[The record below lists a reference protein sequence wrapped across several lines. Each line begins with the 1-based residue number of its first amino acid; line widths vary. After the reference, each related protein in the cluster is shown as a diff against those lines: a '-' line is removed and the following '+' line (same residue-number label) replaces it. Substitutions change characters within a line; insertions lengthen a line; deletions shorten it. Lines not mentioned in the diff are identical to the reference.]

1 MQMPYKTT
9 VVLFLKNV
17 TYVEAIWELV
27 GLFPIYE
34 VRYIFTWHD
43 PLDLCLNGIHE
54 QPLYIV
60 TIEYVL
66 WWYVCSGV
74 HMCVFIICVLIL
86 GYIPP
91 PSLLTMIKTSQLC
104 IRCVCVFVSL
114 CVFVCV
120 PVCVCVFLFVSCVC
134 LFVCWCLCLSVPS
147 VCFIIPKMNNKVI
160 FSNNCDPICKNPT

>member
-86 GYIPP
+86 GYTPP

-114 CVFVCV
+114 CVCICV
-120 PVCVCVFLFVSCVC
+120 PVCVRLCPCVCLC
-134 LFVCWCLCLSVPS
+134 LFVCVLCLSICLLVSVS
-147 VCFIIPKMNNKVI
+147 VCAVCMFYNTQNE
-160 FSNNCDPICKNPT
+160 

>member
-66 WWYVCSGV
+66 WWCVCSGV

-114 CVFVCV
+114 CVCICV
-120 PVCVCVFLFVSCVC
+120 PVCVRLCPCVCLC
-134 LFVCWCLCLSVPS
+134 LFVCVLCLSICLLVSVS
-147 VCFIIPKMNNKVI
+147 VCAVCMFYNTQNE
-160 FSNNCDPICKNPT
+160 